1 MGALSTGPP
10 AIIRN
15 AVPLHTAING
25 QFFMQSGLVCVSGQ
39 QCMPSDMSVD
49 PFSTDVASIPIATA
63 IDAAGTVIGASTI
76 PRHARAARK
85 RQMVSRRITAQSY
98 HRMAKSGMPAAAA
111 ARWAKFRGM
120 KILPRR
126 GAPLRVAGSGGS
138 GRDAGAWR
146 FDNLRPER
154 STRRWRGR
162 IDRLTPPTDAL
173 FVCLHP
179 ERT

>member
-1 MGALSTGPP
+1 MGALSAEPP
-10 AIIRN
+10 ATICN

-39 QCMPSDMSVD
+39 QGMPSGMSVD
-49 PFSTDVASIPIATA
+49 PFSTDVASMPIVTA

-120 KILPRR
+120 KILPERVAAVR
-126 GAPLRVAGSGGS
+126 GAHSGGAK
-138 GRDAGAWR
+138 GRIALLATWGGR
-146 FDNLRPER
+146 Q
-154 STRRWRGR
+154 STRCPLAAGPAAIRWRMPWAACHQQ
-162 IDRLTPPTDAL
+162 L
-173 FVCLHP
+173 
-179 ERT
+179 